1 MKRIILTYALLFIF
15 LTSIAWTANLN
26 DQEKWNKLFANTNW
40 ELFSKNLVKALNSDN
55 LGLKVSA
62 MQKVIKYKE
71 KVDVEDAALEIV
83 RLYRRHK
90 DERVR
95 QLALVTLHSMQNDW
109 ALGIVKRDYNFEN
122 NSKIKRLMAAIIT
135 DRKKTEISLESDKI
149 ISAYVEESLEQE
161 FNKLREK

>member
-1 MKRIILTYALLFIF
+1 MKRIILTFTLLFIF
-15 LTSIAWTANLN
+15 LTSIVWTANLE
-26 DQEKWNKLFANTNW
+26 DQDAWNKLLAKTNW
-40 ELFSKNLVKALNSDN
+40 ELFSKNLVNALNSDN

-122 NSKIKRLMAAIIT
+122 NSKIKRLMAAIIV
-135 DRKKTEISLESDKI
+135 DRKKTKTSMESSQI
-149 ISAYVEESLEQE
+149 ISAYMEESLEQE
-161 FNKLREK
+161 FNDLR

>member
-1 MKRIILTYALLFIF
+1 MKRITLTFALLFIF
-15 LTSIAWTANLN
+15 LTSIAWTANLE
-26 DQEKWNKLFANTNW
+26 DQDAWNKIIAKTNW
-40 ELFSKNLVKALNSDN
+40 KLFSKNLVQAIKSDN

-71 KVDVEDAALEIV
+71 KVDVEDAALEVV

-90 DERVR
+90 DDRVR

-122 NSKIKRLMAAIIT
+122 NSKIKRLMAAIIV
-135 DRKKTEISLESDKI
+135 DQENTETSMESDQI

-161 FNKLREK
+161 FNNLR